1 MNILLPT
8 AYTKKSYLLSVKKT
22 INPQCRVDK
31 YAHVES
37 KVKKYIEDIKTSEIQ
52 HKEELLAAQGFDLS
66 ASRNCVDND
75 DDVLALMGLE
85 ARTGIPGSPG
95 GPRKVGSPTKFNAD

>member
-1 MNILLPT
+1 MSKNKNL
-8 AYTKKSYLLSVKKT
+8 
-22 INPQCRVDK
+22 NPPCRVDK

-75 DDVLALMGLE
+75 DDVLASMGLE
-85 ARTGIPGSPG
+85 ARTAGIPGSPG
-95 GPRKVGSPTKFNAD
+95 GPRKVGSLTKFNGD